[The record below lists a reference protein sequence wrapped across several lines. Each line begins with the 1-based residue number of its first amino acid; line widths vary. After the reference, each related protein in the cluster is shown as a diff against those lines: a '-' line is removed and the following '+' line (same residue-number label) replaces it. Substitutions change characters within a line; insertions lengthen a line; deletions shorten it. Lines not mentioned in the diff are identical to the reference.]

1 MQLCPS
7 FFFNDT
13 ATTEIYTLSLHD
25 ALPIFTL
32 FVTTYVA
39 ERQQQAAGGAAAAE
53 GSEAKPISE
62 LEISGAEKQQFQKL
76 GDKGVVEA
84 ETVNTAGEANQP
96 NPDKYAFSVLA
107 LVITAGIIVAY
118 MAFVYSVSF
127 KEYREVIRE
136 KFEIGRASCRERV

>member
-1 MQLCPS
+1 MTPYQPPRQSIGGQLFDA
-7 FFFNDT
+7 FF
-13 ATTEIYTLSLHD
+13 IL
-25 ALPIFTL
+25 ALLFVTL

-39 ERQQQAAGGAAAAE
+39 EKQQQAAGGAAAA
-53 GSEAKPISE
+53 GASEAKPISE
-62 LEISGAEKQQFQKL
+62 LQISGAEKQQFQKL
-76 GDKGVVEA
+76 VDKGVVDV
-84 ETVNTAGEANQP
+84 ETVNTAVEANQP

-136 KFEIGRASCRERV
+136 KFGPSEGGAR